1 MNDQTDMNTARDDL
15 GPLDQLAGYHFRR
28 TSSAMRKDFE
38 KAVDGLGVSQVS
50 FAVLS
55 VISANPGIRQGEV
68 GRMLDIQRANMVT
81 MIGDLTKSG
90 LVRRGR
96 DESDRRAVTLS
107 LTPRGDEL
115 LATSLGRIRAREAK
129 ALEGLDEKQVAALIR
144 TLNAIRRNCESAD

>member
-1 MNDQTDMNTARDDL
+1 MNEARDNL
-15 GPLDQLAGYHFRR
+15 GPLDGLAGYHFRR

-38 KAVDGLGVSQVS
+38 KAVDGLGISQVS

-81 MIGDLTKSG
+81 MIGDLTKSE
-90 LVRRGR
+90 LVTRGR

-107 LTPRGDEL
+107 LTPRGQDL
-115 LATSLGRIRAREAK
+115 LAASLARIQAREAK
-129 ALEGLDEKQVAALIR
+129 ALEGLDEKQVAALIA
-144 TLNAIRRNCESAD
+144 TLNAIRRNCENAD

>member
-1 MNDQTDMNTARDDL
+1 MNEARDNL
-15 GPLDQLAGYHFRR
+15 GPLDRLAGYHFRR

-38 KAVDGLGVSQVS
+38 KAVDGLGISQVS

-81 MIGDLTKSG
+81 MIGDLTKSE
-90 LVRRGR
+90 LVTRGR

-107 LTPRGDEL
+107 LTPRGQDQ
-115 LATSLGRIRAREAK
+115 LAASLARIQAREAK
-129 ALEGLDEKQVAALIR
+129 ALEGLDEKQVAALIA
-144 TLNAIRRNCESAD
+144 TLNAIRRNCENAD